1 MEPKVKPA
9 FQLREYYPHEVCR
22 IINRRQAFAYMQNN
36 VWPCDIYLTADKQD
50 TVYVF
55 FKSETKDLY
64 AKWLNKEL

>member
-22 IINRRQAFAYMQNN
+22 IINRKQAFVYMQNG
-36 VWPCDIYLTADKQD
+36 VWPCDMYLSADKQD

-55 FKSETKDLY
+55 FKSETQELY
-64 AKWLNKEL
+64 EKYKRHEL

>member
-22 IINRRQAFAYMQNN
+22 IINRKQAFAYMQNG
-36 VWPCDIYLTADKQD
+36 VWPCDIYLSADKQD

-55 FKSETKDLY
+55 FKAETQELY
-64 AKWLNKEL
+64 EKYKRHEI

>member
-22 IINRRQAFAYMQNN
+22 IINRKQAFAYMQNG
-36 VWPCDIYLTADKQD
+36 VWPCDMYLSADKQD

-55 FKSETKDLY
+55 FKSETQELY
-64 AKWLNKEL
+64 EKYKRHEL